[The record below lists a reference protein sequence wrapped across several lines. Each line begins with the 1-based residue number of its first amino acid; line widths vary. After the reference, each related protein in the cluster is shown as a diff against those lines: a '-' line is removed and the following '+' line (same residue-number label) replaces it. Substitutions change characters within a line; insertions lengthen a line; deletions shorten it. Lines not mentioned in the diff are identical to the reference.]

1 LTKKARHWMR
11 IRGEFAHEFK
21 FKRSSDRIRTFI
33 LEGVSQSDSRIFWA
47 GVHKRKALEK
57 TRPDQQALYEDLLA
71 KVLASAVRHI
81 QADSINI
88 ILDRRTERWF
98 LSSELDSLI
107 ERTVMLSHSCVF
119 PPRLLI
125 SRFDSR
131 RNMCLQVN
139 DFIVGSVFQMVERGR
154 ADYYRLIDKMVVE
167 GTLEK

>member
-1 LTKKARHWMR
+1 MR
-11 IRGEFAHEFK
+11 IRGEFAREFK

-57 TRPDQQALYEDLLA
+57 TRPDQQALHEDLLA

-81 QADSINI
+81 RADSINI

-139 DFIVGSVFQMVERGR
+139 DFIVGSVFQMVERSR